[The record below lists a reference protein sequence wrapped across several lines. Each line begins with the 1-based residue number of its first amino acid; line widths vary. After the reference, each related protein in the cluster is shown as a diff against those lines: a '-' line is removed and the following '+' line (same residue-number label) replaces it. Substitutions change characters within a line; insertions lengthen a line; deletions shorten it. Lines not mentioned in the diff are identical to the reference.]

1 MQIEIEFA
9 QDPDTPC
16 PFDPYEERLVVF
28 HRRYR
33 GTHSFASPE
42 EARRWAKEEGWKVFP
57 VYAHIHSGVV
67 LRASEGGNPFNDPW
81 DSGFFGLLLLNR
93 KTWGRKITLQQA
105 NALLEEYNRWM
116 EGDCWSYTVRVGDR
130 EDSCGGFIGEDTV
143 KEAAQEAARR
153 LFEEALE
160 EELERAWKEAA

>member
-33 GTHSFASPE
+33 GTHDFPTPE
-42 EARRWAKEEGWKVFP
+42 AARAWAKEEGWKVFP
-57 VYAHIHSGVV
+57 VYAYIHGRIA
-67 LRASEGGNPFNDPW
+67 LRASEEGNPFNDPW

-93 KTWGRKITLQQA
+93 KYWGKKITLEQA
-105 NALLEEYNRWM
+105 NSLLESYTQWAN
-116 EGDCWSYTVRVGDR
+116 GDCWGYVVKVG
-130 EDSCGGFIGEDTV
+130 EQEESCWGFIGEDAV
-143 KEAAQEAARR
+143 REAAQEAARR
-153 LFEEALE
+153 LFEKALE
-160 EELERAWKEAA
+160 EELERALKEAA

>member
-1 MQIEIEFA
+1 MHVSIEIVR
-9 QDPDTPC
+9 DSDTEC
-16 PFDPYEERLVVF
+16 PFDPHAERLVVF

-57 VYAHIHSGVV
+57 VYAYIHSGVV
-67 LRASEGGNPFNDPW
+67 LRASEEGNPFSDPW
-81 DSGFFGLLLLNR
+81 DSGFFGLLLLSR
-93 KTWGRKITLQQA
+93 KEWGRKITLQQA
-105 NALLEEYNRWM
+105 NALLDTYTQWAN
-116 EGDCWSYTVRVGDR
+116 GDCWGYVVRVGNR
-130 EDSCGGFIGEDTV
+130 EDSCWGFIGEDAV

-153 LFEEALE
+153 LLEEALE